1 MKIFMNVNEAR
12 KMTIV
17 EKCLEKTF
25 NNCQA
30 ANLLGLSIRQVQRL
44 KKRGRI
50 QGIESILHR
59 NRGRKPVFAVPKET
73 RDSILALYREKY
85 SRYNFSHFNDILSQE
100 TGIFLS
106 RSSISRIVRDG
117 GFKSP
122 KSTRRPKQHRSREA
136 RAYEGELAQMD
147 ASQYDWLSNGS
158 SLHLHG
164 AVDDATGK
172 ILALHLEKEETHHGY
187 AQLMYQMNR
196 RNHLPKEIYVDR
208 RGVFKV
214 NKENAAKLSLEDELA
229 GADPNKTQFERAMDE
244 LGILMIYAFSPQAK
258 GKIERLWGT
267 LQDRL
272 VKDLSRNGCIT
283 LTQAN
288 TFLNSYIPYYNRK
301 FQVQAKLPKKMYL
314 PRVPLDKLTISLALH
329 EHRKLD
335 NGLNFHFKGIYYR
348 IPKKLNGKSIPA
360 FPNSIVTVV
369 HSDILGMRAILNGLS
384 FIPVEVQKGLNK
396 IMPDV
401 KQKIN
406 SSEIM
411 SARGRE
417 YSINSPWRTNKK
429 WLFPKS
435 KGGDIITAHLS
446 T

>member
-1 MKIFMNVNEAR
+1 
-12 KMTIV
+12 
-17 EKCLEKTF
+17 
-25 NNCQA
+25 
-30 ANLLGLSIRQVQRL
+30 LGLSIRQVQRL

-59 NRGRKPVFAVPKET
+59 NRGRKPAFAVPNET
-73 RDSILALYREKY
+73 RDLILVLYREKY
-85 SRYNFSHFNDILSQE
+85 SHYNFSHFNDVLSQE
-100 TGIFLS
+100 TGILVS

-136 RAYEGELAQMD
+136 RPYEGELAQMD

-164 AVDDATGK
+164 AIDDATGK
-172 ILALHLEKEETHHGY
+172 ILALHFEKEETHHGY

-196 RNHLPKEIYVDR
+196 QNHLPKEIYVDR
-208 RGVFKV
+208 RGVFKI
-214 NKENAAKLSLEDELA
+214 NKENADKLSLGDELA

-272 VKDLSRNGCIT
+272 VKDLSRNGCTT
-283 LTQAN
+283 LEQAN
-288 TFLNSYIPYYNRK
+288 TFLNSYIRYYNRK
-301 FQVQAKLPKKMYL
+301 FQVQAKLPQKMYL
-314 PRVPLDKLTISLALH
+314 PHVPLDKFMISLAFH
-329 EHRKLD
+329 ENRRLD
-335 NGLNFHFKGIYYR
+335 NGLNFHFKGICYQ
-348 IPKKLNGKSIPA
+348 IPKKPNVKNIPA
-360 FPNSIVTVV
+360 FPNSIVTVA
-369 HSDILGMRAILNGLS
+369 HSDVLGVRAILDGLS
-384 FIPVEVQKGLNK
+384 FIPVEVQKACTK
-396 IMPDV
+396 SMPDV
-401 KQKIN
+401 NQKNN
-406 SSEIM
+406 SQEIM
-411 SARGRE
+411 SARGRVN
-417 YSINSPWRTNKK
+417 SSNSPWRTNKK
-429 WLFPKS
+429 WLFLNK